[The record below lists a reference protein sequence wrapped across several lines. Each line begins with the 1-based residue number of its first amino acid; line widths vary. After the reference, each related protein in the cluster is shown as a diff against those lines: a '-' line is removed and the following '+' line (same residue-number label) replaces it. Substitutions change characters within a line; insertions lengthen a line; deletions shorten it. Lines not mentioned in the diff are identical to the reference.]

1 MRNLWISFM
10 LSNKNKILGL
20 GVILACLISAL
31 HIFFC
36 FDIYDDIAA
45 YYAPM
50 TRAFAEGNWDVAFSP
65 FVPIL
70 STTIAGLLSSLG
82 VEAFRSLVVVS
93 CLFYIASI
101 PVLYYIFKY
110 FFKRDDF
117 AAWGCLLYVLA
128 PKIIR
133 FGCTGLLNPAKNFF
147 IIASI
152 ALILAS
158 AKHLKWRNTLLLGIV
173 LAGLALAR
181 AETIVFLPLLVLWYA
196 YFIFI
201 DKKIELK
208 ERLIKIFLHCLVIT
222 TMFFICVSPR
232 LYQSYKATGV
242 PILDIRQADYVCK
255 VLPFVRKDVKTHYL
269 SAKTINAMP
278 NAESELD
285 TRQVNYINK
294 QLPHIKKE
302 DRVKHYFDIKRK
314 SLKASNKN
322 KQGWDE
328 VLKGI
333 ECFVRGAYRPY
344 LIVALMGIFIWWR
357 TKQNRAEGFIF
368 LSIIIFQAT
377 VLATRINS
385 VRHNNINLIMLLP
398 FTFIGIKFICETLVS
413 YKKFFKLILIIGF
426 IVLAVYQIRNGAK
439 KAISRKYDY
448 EYKTGYWIKAN
459 KDKFRK
465 SESKIIVASSQ
476 AQYPFWA
483 DAVWLTFSENLI
495 NFNEQLYY
503 IHEKADFVVLESD
516 QKDIIKI
523 FKQQKDFT
531 LLEQQEPRVLIFV
544 KKQKDQK

>member
-1 MRNLWISFM
+1 MF
-10 LSNKNKILGL
+10 SNKNKILGL
-20 GVILACLISAL
+20 GIILACLISAL

-36 FDIYDDIAA
+36 FDVYDDIAA
-45 YYAPM
+45 WYAPM
-50 TRAFAEGNWDVAFSP
+50 TRAFAEGNWNVAFSP

-70 STTIAGLLSSLG
+70 STTLAGLLSSLG

-101 PVLYYIFKY
+101 PVLYYVLKY
-110 FFKRDDF
+110 FLKREDY

-147 IIASI
+147 IIAAI
-152 ALILAS
+152 ALILSS
-158 AKHLKWRNTLLLGIV
+158 AKRLKWFNTLLLGIV

-181 AETIVFLPLLVLWYA
+181 AETIVFSPLLVLWYA

-201 DKKIELK
+201 NKKIELQ

-232 LYQSYKATGV
+232 LYQTYKIIGV
-242 PILDIRQADYVCK
+242 PVLDIRQAGYVCK
-255 VLPFVRKDVKTHYL
+255 ILPFVRKDIKTHFL
-269 SAKTINAMP
+269 NAKTINVMT

-285 TRQVNYINK
+285 TRQINYINQ
-294 QLPHIKKE
+294 QLPYIKKE

-314 SLKASNKN
+314 SLKASDKN

-333 ECFVRGAYRPY
+333 ECFIRGAYIPY
-344 LIVALMGIFIWWR
+344 LIVALIGIFIWWR
-357 TKQNRAEGFIF
+357 KKQNRTEGFLLF
-368 LSIIIFQAT
+368 SIIIFQAT
-377 VLATRINS
+377 VLATWMNS
-385 VRHNNINLIMLLP
+385 VRHNTINLIMLLP
-398 FTFIGIKFICETLVS
+398 FTFIGIKFICKTLVS

-426 IVLAVYQIRNGAK
+426 IVLAVYQIKNGAK
-439 KAISRKYDY
+439 KAIYSKYDY

-465 SESKIIVASSQ
+465 LDSKIIVASSQ
-476 AQYPFWA
+476 PQYPFWA
-483 DAVWLTFSENLI
+483 NAVWLAFSDNLI
-495 NFNEQLYY
+495 NFTEQLYD
-503 IHEKADFVVLESD
+503 IRKKADVIVLESD
-516 QKDIIKI
+516 QKDIIQI

-531 LLEQQEPRVLIFV
+531 LLEQQDSRVLIFV
-544 KKQKDQK
+544 KSHKDKK